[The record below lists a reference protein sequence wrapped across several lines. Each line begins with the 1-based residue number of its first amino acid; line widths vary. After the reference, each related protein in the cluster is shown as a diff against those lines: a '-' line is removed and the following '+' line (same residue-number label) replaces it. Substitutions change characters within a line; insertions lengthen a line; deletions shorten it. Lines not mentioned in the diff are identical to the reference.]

1 MLWIMFPATSYIIHK
16 TVIIK
21 LVGFIII
28 DTIKKECA
36 SIILF
41 TSTFSI
47 FLISRYLLMSDIL
60 LISDILYSSS
70 FLYKDY

>member
-1 MLWIMFPATSYIIHK
+1 MLWIMFTATSYTIHK

-47 FLISRYLLMSDIL
+47 F
-60 LISDILYSSS
+60 
-70 FLYKDY
+70 